1 MSCNFSRQLLAEW
14 KLGDKCKK
22 EINDLVYMT
31 HDANKKWWKN
41 PKTGESLDVDA
52 LVPTKLMLIVS
63 ELSEAM
69 EGHRKNIMDT
79 HLTDRKMFE
88 VELSDAIIR
97 LMDLAGATGIDLG
110 GAYVDKMI
118 YNSKREDHTDKAR
131 LAEGGKRY

>member
-1 MSCNFSRQLLAEW
+1 MQLDQTHTTNTSDAVRAV
-14 KLGDKCKK
+14 
-22 EINDLVYMT
+22 INELVNMT

-41 PKTGESLDVDA
+41 PKTGENLDIDA